1 MISLFHLNAI
11 TSVFT
16 VIHCVINLFC
26 LDDNEWENELQA
38 ELKEYEMVGQEGEI
52 LDDELENEILQE
64 IENETN
70 NM

>member
-1 MISLFHLNAI
+1 MI
-11 TSVFT
+11 
-16 VIHCVINLFC
+16 IHNQYVS
-26 LDDNEWENELQA
+26 DAEKDWENELQA
-38 ELKEYEMVGQEGEI
+38 ELKEYEMVTQDGDV